1 LQAPAVLQAA
11 EAADYIGD
19 AIYRMRLKLV
29 YREPAYSFIVEKDT
43 SKYTVSQIK
52 RANFGKL

>member
-1 LQAPAVLQAA
+1 LQAVLQAA